1 MKEKISEILRKKWLR
16 NVSLTILL
24 VAIIICLYFIINI
37 GIEMLN
43 PTDIDMTKDKN
54 YSISQQTKDK
64 LTNLD
69 KDVTIY
75 LYKFEN
81 YQYVVDFAN
90 KYTKINDHIKA
101 ENLENLNSK
110 SEWKTEYGLSDS
122 TPAIIVSSGDNE
134 KVLYEYDLITYDYTS
149 GRQIDITEEAITN
162 AIVNVTIDE
171 KPKLYLLTGHNQY
184 SDEYLYSMQSALL
197 SEGNEFETV
206 DLLSKGKVPDDCDV
220 LIITTLKEDIT
231 QAEKD
236 YIIDYIKNGGDIL
249 LLSDPNINKLE
260 LPNFQKVLDEYGISI
275 SEGILLEG
283 DSSRRIANYPNMIL
297 TNIDSGTSITRN
309 LETGINLCL
318 VTLGKIDIEDQEKL
332 EDLNVTTEILATV
345 SDKAFYRTDIDID
358 TFDKTDDDEDAPNAV
373 VGAIL
378 TKQVDGDN
386 NSKLLVFS
394 NNVFATNAPIQINT
408 QYYMYA
414 IDLYNNQD
422 AILNSLSYLTERED
436 TITIRKDIEIVN
448 YAVSESQ
455 HQIIL
460 TIIFG
465 LPIFI
470 IIVGIIVWQVR
481 RRKK

>member
-1 MKEKISEILRKKWLR
+1 MKEKISEILRKKCLR

-69 KDVTIY
+69 KEVTIY

-184 SDEYLYSMQSALL
+184 SDEYLYSMRSALL

-297 TNIDSGTSITRN
+297 TNIGSGTSITRN
-309 LETGINLCL
+309 LETGMNLCL
-318 VTLGKIDIEDQEKL
+318 VTQGKIDIQDQEK
-332 EDLNVTTEILATV
+332 
-345 SDKAFYRTDIDID
+345 
-358 TFDKTDDDEDAPNAV
+358 
-373 VGAIL
+373 
-378 TKQVDGDN
+378 
-386 NSKLLVFS
+386 
-394 NNVFATNAPIQINT
+394 
-408 QYYMYA
+408 
-414 IDLYNNQD
+414 
-422 AILNSLSYLTERED
+422 
-436 TITIRKDIEIVN
+436 
-448 YAVSESQ
+448 
-455 HQIIL
+455 
-460 TIIFG
+460 
-465 LPIFI
+465 
-470 IIVGIIVWQVR
+470 
-481 RRKK
+481 

>member
-69 KDVTIY
+69 KEVTIY

-184 SDEYLYSMQSALL
+184 PDEYLYSMQSALL

-249 LLSDPNINKLE
+249 LLSDPNINKLK

-297 TNIDSGTSITRN
+297 TNIGSGTSITRN

-318 VTLGKIDIEDQEKL
+318 VTPGKIDIEDQEKL

-422 AILNSLSYLTERED
+422 AILNSFSYLTERED
-436 TITIRKDIEIVN
+436 TITIRKDIEIVD
-448 YAVSESQ
+448 YAVTESQ

>member
-1 MKEKISEILRKKWLR
+1 MR
-16 NVSLTILL
+16 
-24 VAIIICLYFIINI
+24 
-37 GIEMLN
+37 
-43 PTDIDMTKDKN
+43 
-54 YSISQQTKDK
+54 
-64 LTNLD
+64 
-69 KDVTIY
+69 
-75 LYKFEN
+75 
-81 YQYVVDFAN
+81 
-90 KYTKINDHIKA
+90 
-101 ENLENLNSK
+101 
-110 SEWKTEYGLSDS
+110 
-122 TPAIIVSSGDNE
+122 
-134 KVLYEYDLITYDYTS
+134 
-149 GRQIDITEEAITN
+149 
-162 AIVNVTIDE
+162 
-171 KPKLYLLTGHNQY
+171 
-184 SDEYLYSMQSALL
+184 SALL

-297 TNIDSGTSITRN
+297 TNIGSGTSITRN

-318 VTLGKIDIEDQEKL
+318 VTPGKIDIQDQEKL
-332 EDLNVTTEILATV
+332 EELNVTSEILATV
-345 SDKAFYRTDIDID
+345 SDKAFYRTDMDIE
-358 TFDKTDDDEDAPNAV
+358 TYSKTDDDEDSPNAV

-378 TKQVDGDN
+378 TKQVEDDN